1 MAGSLHDALIGQGV
15 DPDDLRAVMSWAPYQ
30 GLGLAER
37 VYRAGLV
44 SDARLVDAFV
54 SLGATDATN
63 LVLAGTPPPAA
74 LGAFNRALA
83 ERHRALPLAVERRR
97 LVVALLDPSD
107 TATLERLS
115 FTCGLVI
122 EPRACRA
129 RVLFEGLAR
138 AYDAVVVKP
147 EPGFLHSRRAA
158 AAAVSAPGADDLGF
172 DLPPPSTDAAAA
184 AFVRRGQANVST
196 SPMARVL
203 AEAADVA
210 AGDGIDVDL
219 SDTSDEGEPPDERRT
234 VLSDPSRTPSRR
246 LDLRP
251 ASSPRLSA
259 EAIARI
265 RQSSHDDVSS
275 ARDSLPPMVL
285 RLLVPPLRACALF
298 VIRKNIAVGW
308 DVLTS
313 TGTIDTATV
322 RNVLL
327 PLTADS
333 VLSTAFHTRQAA
345 VGRPRDP
352 TTMERTLFRF
362 LRLPP
367 PRSFAALPVLVGD
380 EVVSLLYA
388 DRDDGLIDDGTLD
401 DVRRVGSALGDALAP
416 LVAAGLLESP
426 GLVGGQTSDP
436 HAHVRPATDR

>member
-138 AYDAVVVKP
+138 AYERMLTPRELARAQ
-147 EPGFLHSRRAA
+147 GFPDTYSLEATCHGDSITKTAQTRMVGNSVCPPVAQALVTANLTEAQLVSAA
-158 AAAVSAPGADDLGF
+158 A
-172 DLPPPSTDAAAA
+172 
-184 AFVRRGQANVST
+184 
-196 SPMARVL
+196 
-203 AEAADVA
+203 
-210 AGDGIDVDL
+210 
-219 SDTSDEGEPPDERRT
+219 
-234 VLSDPSRTPSRR
+234 
-246 LDLRP
+246 
-251 ASSPRLSA
+251 
-259 EAIARI
+259 
-265 RQSSHDDVSS
+265 
-275 ARDSLPPMVL
+275 
-285 RLLVPPLRACALF
+285 
-298 VIRKNIAVGW
+298 
-308 DVLTS
+308 
-313 TGTIDTATV
+313 
-322 RNVLL
+322 
-327 PLTADS
+327 
-333 VLSTAFHTRQAA
+333 
-345 VGRPRDP
+345 
-352 TTMERTLFRF
+352 
-362 LRLPP
+362 
-367 PRSFAALPVLVGD
+367 
-380 EVVSLLYA
+380 
-388 DRDDGLIDDGTLD
+388 
-401 DVRRVGSALGDALAP
+401 
-416 LVAAGLLESP
+416 
-426 GLVGGQTSDP
+426 
-436 HAHVRPATDR
+436 